1 MPARIIAEAGVNHNG
16 DPNRALALVAAA
28 ADAGADAVKF
38 QLFRADDVAA
48 AAAQK
53 AAYQQRTTGL
63 DGTQRDMLRQ
73 LELDRS
79 VYFLL
84 SRRCVDLRIDF
95 LATAFD
101 ADSLEFLTH
110 DLGAT
115 VVKIASSEI
124 TNGPLLVAAGRSGA
138 RIILSTGMSTL
149 DDIEDAVGAMC
160 YGALCHD
167 AQPGSGSFRGLRSSS
182 EGRHV
187 CDERLTLLHCVT
199 DYPASIDETNLR
211 ALDTLR
217 DVFGV
222 PVGLSDHTTG
232 TTATIAA
239 VARGASMIEKH
250 LTLDRTLPGPD
261 HAASMLPGELKDLV
275 RAVREVERALGSG
288 VKAVAPSEAVNL
300 AVARR
305 SLVALRDIE
314 AGQSFTAEN
323 LGFKR
328 PGFGISP
335 MKYWEYLGRAAA
347 RSYAADELI
356 DQ

>member
-1 MPARIIAEAGVNHNG
+1 
-16 DPNRALALVAAA
+16 
-28 ADAGADAVKF
+28 
-38 QLFRADDVAA
+38 
-48 AAAQK
+48 
-53 AAYQQRTTGL
+53 
-63 DGTQRDMLRQ
+63 MLRR

-84 SRRCVDLRIDF
+84 SRRCAELGIDF

-101 ADSLEFLTH
+101 AESLTFLTH
-110 DLGAT
+110 DLGAS

-149 DDIEDAVGAMC
+149 DDIEDAVGAIC
-160 YGALCHD
+160 YGALEQRYE
-167 AQPGSGSFRGLRSSS
+167 APPGSGSFRGLRTSS
-182 EGRHV
+182 EGRRV
-187 CDERLTLLHCVT
+187 CDTRLTLLHCVT
-199 DYPASIDETNLR
+199 EYPASIDDTNLR

-232 TTATIAA
+232 TTAAIAA

-328 PGFGISP
+328 PGVGISP
-335 MKYWEYLGRAAA
+335 MKYWEYLGRPAA
-347 RSYAADELI
+347 RPYAADELI